1 MKTHTHGV
9 NFSESRCV
17 KAFSNLTYASGP
29 VSLGPRPTPKEE
41 AACFNL
47 MRSFMSGVVYNA
59 VTQNLFMF

>member
-1 MKTHTHGV
+1 MKTHTHGG

-29 VSLGPRPTPKEE
+29 VSLGPRPTPKGE
-41 AACFNL
+41 AVFSNL
-47 MRSFMSGVVYNA
+47 MRSCMSGEVYNA